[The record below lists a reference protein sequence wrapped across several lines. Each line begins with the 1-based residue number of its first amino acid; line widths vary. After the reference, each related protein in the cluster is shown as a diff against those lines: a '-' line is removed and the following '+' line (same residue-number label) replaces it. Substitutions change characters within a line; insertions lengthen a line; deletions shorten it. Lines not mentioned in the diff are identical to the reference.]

1 LIQQLKGDDHGV
13 GHLGSSRDSG
23 VYEEV
28 LDYLIGLRRLDWSV
42 TLSPIERRKYRNV
55 IFAKL
60 LKNRHGELGREVA
73 LDLGSQTLEI
83 TENQDRTIDES
94 DLDRIARTPGGRR
107 R

>member
-1 LIQQLKGDDHGV
+1 M
-13 GHLGSSRDSG
+13 
-23 VYEEV
+23 

-73 LDLGSQTLEI
+73 LDLEEGADIVMVKPALAY
-83 TENQDRTIDES
+83 
-94 DLDRIARTPGGRR
+94 LDIIYRVKRR
-107 R
+107 FGVPVAAYNVSG